1 MANYDES
8 QETTLQRIARILQ
21 CTEDDAKEAM
31 IRYGLIQQKPPRKK
45 AEIRVLRTHEYTKVH
60 KTYHCVHCGFQWGAT
75 YTLAKGESTNTFSP
89 GPNRASVH
97 TATGQEEEMYLD
109 TYVSNCSNCA
119 RFIQTLSREE
129 LEDRYL
135 ALLSTCAD
143 AVKRIFTTEVPR

>member
-45 AEIRVLRTHEYTKVH
+45 AEVKVLRTHEYTKVH
-60 KTYHCVHCGFQWGAT
+60 KTYHCVHCGFMWGAT
-75 YTLAKGESTNTFSP
+75 FSLAKGESTNTFGQSP
-89 GPNRASVH
+89 NKASVH
-97 TATGQEEEMYLD
+97 MATGQEEMYLD
-109 TYVSNCSNCA
+109 TYVSNCSNCK
-119 RFIQTLSREE
+119 RFIQTLSRDE